1 MAGGERDLA
10 KRNRDRDKCS
20 RLKAD
25 KPIKYLVSH
34 IDNISNPTN
43 YENKHPSMPV
53 LTGTTAPG
61 GGTAVRTRAA
71 ADSWTS

>member
-34 IDNISNPTN
+34 IDYTSNPTN
-43 YENKHPSMPV
+43 CENKHPSMPA
-53 LTGTTAPG
+53 LTDTTATG
-61 GGTAVRTRAA
+61 GGAAVRTSAA
-71 ADSWTS
+71 ADG